1 MGNTLRLH
9 RGPSSMMTEG
19 AGASLVLEE
28 GEIFVEFPDAGLA
41 TEGSKIK
48 IGDGISIYSLLPY
61 LNTGGGGSDDPDE
74 GPIMPINPEE
84 ADKKN
89 GSIWIDDPDHNT
101 SGTRSHIYIRTNPDP
116 SELQNG
122 SVYF

>member
-1 MGNTLRLH
+1 MSNTLKLH
-9 RGPSSMMTEG
+9 RGPSSIMTEG
-19 AGASLVLEE
+19 SGANLVLEE
-28 GEIFVEFPDAGLA
+28 GEIFIEFPDAGLA

-61 LNTGGGGSDDPDE
+61 LNTGGGGSDDPNDE

-89 GSIWIDDPDHNT
+89 GSIWIDDPGHT
-101 SGTRSHIYIRTNPDP
+101 SGTRSHVYIRTNPDP